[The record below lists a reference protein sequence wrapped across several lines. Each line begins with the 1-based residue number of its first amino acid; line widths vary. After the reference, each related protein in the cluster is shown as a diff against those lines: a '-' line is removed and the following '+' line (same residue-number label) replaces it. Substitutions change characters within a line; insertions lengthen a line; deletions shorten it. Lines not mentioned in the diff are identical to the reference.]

1 MHILE
6 THWQR
11 PSLLSTL
18 LLPLSGLY
26 CAVTGA
32 RRFGYR
38 RGWLKRKRLSVPVIV
53 VGNITVG
60 GTGKTPLVLW
70 LAAFLRNAGFHPGIV
85 TRGYGGR
92 TKQWPCLVQA
102 GSDPDEVGDEPVLL
116 ARNSGAPVAAGPDRA
131 AAGRLLLQHHRC
143 DVVLSD
149 DGLQHYRLAR
159 DIEIAVIDGARRFG
173 NGRCLPAGPLR
184 EPVSRLKTVDIRI
197 TNGMPA
203 VDELGMQ
210 LVPSG
215 FRELISG
222 RVQAQPPAVGG
233 PWHAVAGIG
242 HPARFFDQLRALG
255 LDIVEHAFADH
266 HRFCPQDLAFGRDAG
281 VLMTEKDAV
290 KCQRFA
296 RPGWWAAMVEA
307 RPDERLGAAILK
319 FLKEKAVG

>member
-1 MHILE
+1 MHVLE
-6 THWQR
+6 RHWQR
-11 PSLLSTL
+11 PTLLSTL

-26 CAVTGA
+26 CAVSEA
-32 RRFGYR
+32 RRFAYR
-38 RGWLKRKRLSVPVIV
+38 HGWFRHERLSVPVIV

-60 GTGKTPLVLW
+60 GTGKTPLTLW
-70 LAAFLRNAGFHPGIV
+70 LAAFLRNAGFSPGII

-92 TKQWPCLVQA
+92 GKRWPCLVQA
-102 GSDPDEVGDEPVLL
+102 ESDPDEVGDEPVLL

-184 EPVSRLKTVDIRI
+184 EPVSRLKSVDLRV
-197 TNGMPA
+197 TNGAPA
-203 VDELGMQ
+203 AGELSMT
-210 LVPSG
+210 LVPCG

-222 RVQAQPPAVGG
+222 RVETQPPAVSGA
-233 PWHAVAGIG
+233 WHAVAGIG
-242 HPARFFDQLRALG
+242 HPARFFGQLRALG

-266 HRFCPQDLAFGRDAG
+266 HRFRPQDLEFGREAG

-290 KCQRFA
+290 KCQGFA
-296 RPGWWAAMVEA
+296 RPGWWAARVEA
-307 RPDERLGAAILK
+307 RPDERLGAAILTL
-319 FLKEKAVG
+319 LKEKAGG

>member
-1 MHILE
+1 MHVLE
-6 THWQR
+6 THWLR
-11 PSLLSTL
+11 PTLLSTL

-32 RRFGYR
+32 RRFAYR
-38 RGWLKRKRLSVPVIV
+38 RGWLARERLPVPVIV

-60 GTGKTPLVLW
+60 GTGKTPLTLW
-70 LAAFLRNAGFHPGIV
+70 LAAFLRNAGFRPGII

-92 TKQWPCLVQA
+92 GKRWPCLVQA
-102 GSDPDEVGDEPVLL
+102 DSDPDEVGDEPVLL

-131 AAGRLLLQHHRC
+131 AAGRLLLRQHRC

-159 DIEIAVIDGARRFG
+159 DIEIAVIDGERRFG

-184 EPVSRLKTVDIRI
+184 ETVSRLQSVDLRV
-197 TNGMPA
+197 THGVPQA
-203 VDELGMQ
+203 GELGMT

-222 RVQAQPPAVGG
+222 RVEARPTPVSGV
-233 PWHAVAGIG
+233 WHAVAGIG
-242 HPARFFDQLRALG
+242 YPARFFGQLRALG
-255 LDIVEHAFADH
+255 LDIVEHAFTDH
-266 HRFCPQDLAFGRDAG
+266 HRFRSQDLAFGREAG

-290 KCQRFA
+290 KCQGFA
-296 RPGWWAAMVEA
+296 RPGWWAVAVQA
-307 RPDERLGAAILK
+307 RPDERLGATILTL
-319 FLKEKAVG
+319 LKEKAGG